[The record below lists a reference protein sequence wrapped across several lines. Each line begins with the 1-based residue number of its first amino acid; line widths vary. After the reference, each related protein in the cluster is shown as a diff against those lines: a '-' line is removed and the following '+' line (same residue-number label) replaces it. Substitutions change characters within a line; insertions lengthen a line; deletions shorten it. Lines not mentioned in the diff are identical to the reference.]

1 MSPSRAA
8 PRFAPPC
15 TSPCTFMAR
24 HLPSLL
30 ALRAFEAAARHLSFT
45 EAAKELNVTQGA
57 ISRHIKALEGH
68 LRVTLFRRL
77 SRSLELTPEGA
88 TYYPALREAL
98 DTIERATRRIFSR
111 KLEQVL
117 TLSVLPTLAMSWII
131 PRLPAFSALH
141 PDIELRMVTSIHPA
155 DFRTEIDV
163 AIRVGQRGTR
173 TRNGPRSREG
183 ARIDLVMAEEW
194 SGIAAEFLMPDVLVP
209 VCSPALPTR
218 AAPLRKPA
226 DLKHHTLL
234 HNATRPHAW
243 ADWLEAVGESGVKSS
258 AGPNYGHF
266 FLALQAAAEGKGVA
280 CVPSVLVEQDIAAKR
295 LVMPF
300 EERVESEG
308 AYYLLYRQHEADT
321 EKVRAFRTWLLGE
334 AKSYVRA

>member
-1 MSPSRAA
+1 
-8 PRFAPPC
+8 
-15 TSPCTFMAR
+15 MAR
-24 HLPSLL
+24 HLPPLL

-57 ISRHIKALEGH
+57 ISRHIKSLEGH

-141 PDIELRMVTSIHPA
+141 PEIELRMVTSIHPA

-163 AIRVGQRGTR
+163 AIRVGKRGPR
-173 TRNGPRSREG
+173 TRDG

-194 SGIAAEFLMPDVLVP
+194 SGIASEFLMPDVLVP
-209 VCSPALPTR
+209 VCSPALPKR
-218 AAPLRKPA
+218 GAPLRKPA
-226 DLKHHTLL
+226 DLKNYTLL

-243 ADWLEAVGESGVKSS
+243 ADWLEAVGEGGVHAS
-258 AGPNYGHF
+258 AGPTYGHF

-295 LVMPF
+295 LMMPF
-300 EERVESEG
+300 EQRVESEG
-308 AYYLLYRQHEADT
+308 AYYLLYRQHEADS

-334 AKSYVRA
+334 VKRYTPA